1 MQGCILTR
9 SVMETTGGN
18 PLNMTTVSRVY
29 NVLIALLAG
38 SAALLSLGCGGGS
51 GDDTVIAVVNGEKVT
66 KNQYLKKL
74 ETMSSV
80 RAVNPPQNPLQPGQI
95 GEVQVAEP
103 LSAQALTGIIDE
115 ILTLQTAKDEGLLPS
130 KEEVDR
136 EQALMEQLNPNYVKG
151 LKSMGFTLED
161 IRRQLMVRLAE
172 RNLLVRGIPKKT
184 LADAKRYIAEHPD
197 EFTVPAQ
204 VRLRWI
210 VLDDPNLR
218 DDVDR
223 ELGAGIT
230 FGAVAGK
237 YSTAAN
243 ARAENGA
250 FPPGRGPQPTPQPM
264 PDKATNP
271 FWEAVLKTP
280 KGRVS
285 HWFELPG
292 AGGKKSY
299 VKLLVEDK
307 TEKTVRKLSAAEE
320 EMVRRAL
327 EEREARDV
335 NDLTDLYLKKLLN
348 AKIEINVPYLKA
360 TWEQQLALIKDR
372 AARME
377 ERVGSASG
385 PSTSGAD
392 DKPNGK

>member
-1 MQGCILTR
+1 
-9 SVMETTGGN
+9 
-18 PLNMTTVSRVY
+18 MTAISRVRT
-29 NVLIALLAG
+29 LAIALVVG
-38 SAALLSLGCGGGS
+38 GGALLSAGCGGGG

-66 KNQYLKKL
+66 KSQYLKKL

-80 RAVNPPQNPLQPGQI
+80 RGVNPPQSPLQPGQT

-103 LSAQALTGIIDE
+103 LSGQALTKIIDE
-115 ILTLQTAKDEGLLPS
+115 ILTLQTAKDEGVLPS
-130 KEEVDR
+130 REDVDR
-136 EQALMEQLNPNYVKG
+136 EQALMEQLNPNYVKN
-151 LKSMGFTLED
+151 LKALGFTLED

-184 LADAKRYIAEHPD
+184 AADAKQYIAEHPE

-204 VRLRWI
+204 VRMRWI

-223 ELGAGIT
+223 ELASGIT

-237 YSTAAN
+237 YSTAVN

-250 FPPGRGPQPTPQPM
+250 FPPGRGAQPTPQPI
-264 PDKATNP
+264 PDEATNP

-285 HWFELPG
+285 DWVQLPG
-292 AGGKKSY
+292 SGGKTSY
-299 VKLLVEDK
+299 IKLLIEDK

-335 NDLTDLYLKKLLN
+335 NDLTDLYLKKLLD
-348 AKIEINVPYLKA
+348 AKVEINVPYLKA
-360 TWEQQLALIKDR
+360 TWEQQLAMIKDR
-372 AARME
+372 AARMD
-377 ERVGSASG
+377 ERIGNAPAPAPSG
-385 PSTSGAD
+385 PGTETDGQ
-392 DKPNGK
+392 

>member
-1 MQGCILTR
+1 
-9 SVMETTGGN
+9 
-18 PLNMTTVSRVY
+18 MTAISRFGT
-29 NVLIALLAG
+29 LAIALLAG
-38 SAALLSLGCGGGS
+38 GATLLSIGCGGGG
-51 GDDTVIAVVNGEKVT
+51 GDDTVIATINGEKVT
-66 KNQYLKKL
+66 KSQYLKKL

-80 RAVNPPQNPLQPGQI
+80 RAVNPPQNPVQPGQT

-103 LSAQALTGIIDE
+103 LSGQALTKIIDE
-115 ILTLQTAKDEGLLPS
+115 ILTLQTAKDEGVLPS
-130 KEEVDR
+130 KADVDR
-136 EQALMEQLNPNYVKG
+136 EQALMEQLNPNYVKN
-151 LKSMGFTLED
+151 LKAMGFTLEE

-172 RNLLVRGIPKKT
+172 RNLLVRGIPRKT
-184 LADAKRYIAEHPD
+184 LADAKKYVAEHPE

-210 VLDDPNLR
+210 VLEDPNLR

-223 ELGAGIT
+223 ELASGIT

-237 YSTAAN
+237 YSTAVN

-264 PDKATNP
+264 PEKATNP

-285 HWFELPG
+285 DWFELPG
-292 AGGKKSY
+292 GGGKKSY
-299 VKLLVEDK
+299 IKLLVEDK
-307 TEKTVRKLSAAEE
+307 TEKTVRRLSGAEE

-335 NDLTDLYLKKLLN
+335 NDLTELYLKKLLS
-348 AKIEINVPYLKA
+348 AKVEITVPYLKA

-377 ERVGSASG
+377 EKTGSTTAPAPSG
-385 PSTSGAD
+385 SSGE
-392 DKPNGK
+392 GGGR

>member
-1 MQGCILTR
+1 
-9 SVMETTGGN
+9 
-18 PLNMTTVSRVY
+18 MTAIPRVRTL
-29 NVLIALLAG
+29 VIALLLG
-38 SAALLSLGCGGGS
+38 GVALLSVGCGGG
-51 GDDTVIAVVNGEKVT
+51 GEDDTVIAVVNGEKVT
-66 KNQYLKKL
+66 KSQYLKKL
-74 ETMSSV
+74 ETISSV
-80 RAVNPPQNPLQPGQI
+80 RAVNPPQSPLQPGQT

-103 LSAQALTGIIDE
+103 LSGQALTKIIDE
-115 ILTLQTAKDEGLLPS
+115 ILTLQTAKDEGVLPS
-130 KEEVDR
+130 KQDVDR
-136 EQALMEQLNPNYVKG
+136 EQALMEQLNPNYVKN
-151 LKSMGFTLED
+151 LKAIGFTLED

-184 LADAKRYIAEHPD
+184 PADAKQYIADNPE

-223 ELGAGIT
+223 ELASGIT

-237 YSTAAN
+237 YSTAVN

-250 FPPGRGPQPTPQPM
+250 FPPGRGAQPTPQTM
-264 PDKATNP
+264 PDEATNP

-285 HWFELPG
+285 AWVELPG
-292 AGGKKSY
+292 AGGKTSY
-299 VKLLVEDK
+299 IKLLVEDK

-335 NDLTDLYLKKLLN
+335 NDLTDLYLKKLLD
-348 AKIEINVPYLKA
+348 AKVEINVPYLKA
-360 TWEQQLALIKDR
+360 TWEQQLAMIKDR
-372 AARME
+372 AARMD
-377 ERVGSASG
+377 ERIGNAPTPA
-385 PSTSGAD
+385 PSRTGTETD
-392 DKPNGK
+392 GQ

>member
-1 MQGCILTR
+1 
-9 SVMETTGGN
+9 
-18 PLNMTTVSRVY
+18 MTAISRVRT
-29 NVLIALLAG
+29 LAIALLVGGGAFL
-38 SAALLSLGCGGGS
+38 SAGCGGGG
-51 GDDTVIAVVNGEKVT
+51 GDDTVIAVINGEKVT
-66 KNQYLKKL
+66 KSQYLKKL

-80 RAVNPPQNPLQPGQI
+80 RAVNPPQSPLQPGQT

-103 LSAQALTGIIDE
+103 LSGQALTKIIDE
-115 ILTLQTAKDEGLLPS
+115 ILTLQTAKDEGVLPS
-130 KEEVDR
+130 KEDVDR
-136 EQALMEQLNPNYVKG
+136 EQALMEQLNPNYVKN
-151 LKSMGFTLED
+151 LKALGFTLED

-184 LADAKRYIAEHPD
+184 IADAKQYIAEHPE

-223 ELGAGIT
+223 ELASGIT

-237 YSTAAN
+237 YSTAVN

-250 FPPGRGPQPTPQPM
+250 FPPGRGPQPTPQPV
-264 PDKATNP
+264 PEEATNP

-285 HWFELPG
+285 DWVELPG
-292 AGGKKSY
+292 SGGKTSY
-299 VKLLVEDK
+299 IKLLVEDK

-335 NDLTDLYLKKLLN
+335 NDLTELYLKKLLA
-348 AKIEINVPYLKA
+348 AKVEINVPYLKA
-360 TWEQQLALIKDR
+360 TWEQQLAAIKDR
-372 AARME
+372 AARLE
-377 ERVGSASG
+377 EKIGNAPAPAPSG
-385 PSTSGAD
+385 TGTETA
-392 DKPNGK
+392 GQ

>member
-1 MQGCILTR
+1 
-9 SVMETTGGN
+9 
-18 PLNMTTVSRVY
+18 MTAISRVRT
-29 NVLIALLAG
+29 LAIALVVG
-38 SAALLSLGCGGGS
+38 GGALLSAGCGGGG

-66 KNQYLKKL
+66 KSQYLKKL

-80 RAVNPPQNPLQPGQI
+80 RGVNPPQSPLQPGQT

-103 LSAQALTGIIDE
+103 LSGQALTKIIDE
-115 ILTLQTAKDEGLLPS
+115 ILTLQTAKDEGVLPS
-130 KEEVDR
+130 KEDVDR
-136 EQALMEQLNPNYVKG
+136 EQALMEQLNPNYVKN
-151 LKSMGFTLED
+151 LKALGFTLED

-184 LADAKRYIAEHPD
+184 AADAKQYIAEHPE

-204 VRLRWI
+204 VRMRWI

-223 ELGAGIT
+223 ELASGIT

-237 YSTAAN
+237 YSTAVN

-250 FPPGRGPQPTPQPM
+250 FPPGRGAQPTPQPI
-264 PDKATNP
+264 PDEATNP

-285 HWFELPG
+285 DWVQLPG
-292 AGGKKSY
+292 SGGKTSY
-299 VKLLVEDK
+299 IKLLIEDK

-335 NDLTDLYLKKLLN
+335 NDLTDLYLKKLLD
-348 AKIEINVPYLKA
+348 AKVEINVPYLKA
-360 TWEQQLALIKDR
+360 TWEQQLAMIKDR
-372 AARME
+372 AARMD
-377 ERVGSASG
+377 ERIGNAPAPAPSG
-385 PSTSGAD
+385 PGTETDGQ
-392 DKPNGK
+392 

>member
-1 MQGCILTR
+1 
-9 SVMETTGGN
+9 
-18 PLNMTTVSRVY
+18 MTAISRVGTFT
-29 NVLIALLAG
+29 IALLVG
-38 SAALLSLGCGGGS
+38 GAALLSTGCGGGG
-51 GDDTVIAVVNGEKVT
+51 GDDTIIAVINGEKVT
-66 KNQYLKKL
+66 KSQYLKKL

-80 RAVNPPQNPLQPGQI
+80 RAVNPPQNPLQPGQA
-95 GEVQVAEP
+95 GEVQIVEP
-103 LSAQALTGIIDE
+103 LSGQALTKIIDE
-115 ILTLQTAKDEGLLPS
+115 ILTLQTAKDEGVLPS
-130 KEEVDR
+130 KEDVDR
-136 EQALMEQLNPNYVKG
+136 EQALMEQLNPNYVKN
-151 LKSMGFTLED
+151 LKSLGFTLED

-184 LADAKRYIAEHPD
+184 LADAKQYIAEHPE

-210 VLDDPNLR
+210 VLEDPNLR

-223 ELGAGIT
+223 ELASGIT

-250 FPPGRGPQPTPQPM
+250 FPPGRGAQPTPQPI
-264 PDKATNP
+264 PDTPNNP

-285 HWFELPG
+285 NWIELPST
-292 AGGKKSY
+292 GGRKSY

-307 TEKTVRKLSAAEE
+307 TEKTVRKLSPAEE

-348 AKIEINVPYLKA
+348 AKVEVNVPYLKA
-360 TWEQQLALIKDR
+360 TWEQQLTMIKER

-377 ERVGSASG
+377 ERLGRASG
-385 PSTSGAD
+385 EAPPNEVDQSG
-392 DKPNGK
+392 NE